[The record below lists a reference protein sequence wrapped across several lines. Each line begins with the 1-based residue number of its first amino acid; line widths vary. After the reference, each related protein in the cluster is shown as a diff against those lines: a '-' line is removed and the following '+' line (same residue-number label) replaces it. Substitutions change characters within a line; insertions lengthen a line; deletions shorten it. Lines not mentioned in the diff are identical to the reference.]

1 MTELFPGNNLSAYFK
16 SENILNWKD
25 PQGWSSQAP
34 DPAQDHP
41 KSHTM
46 NLTALPKHGKQLLI
60 IIITNDNLKI
70 ELQSCTSKRRPKK
83 WKIILPAAEILC
95 SFNELQL
102 RAAENLAKT
111 SRTRA

>member
-41 KSHTM
+41 ESHHE
-46 NLTALPKHGKQLLI
+46 LDSIAQAWEAI
-60 IIITNDNLKI
+60 INKYYY
-70 ELQSCTSKRRPKK
+70 
-83 WKIILPAAEILC
+83 
-95 SFNELQL
+95 
-102 RAAENLAKT
+102 
-111 SRTRA
+111 